1 MNPRHTTTL
10 LILVGILLL
19 WEALHLL
26 AGGTAISSPWATAE
40 KAWSLLFQADFWE
53 SAGETARAFAVA
65 FVLGTVAGIALGIAL
80 GVSRLASDVA
90 EPILINLY
98 SIPKVTLY
106 PLVLLC
112 FGLGISARIAFG
124 VMHGMIPVTIFT
136 MNAIRSLK
144 PVYMRSAR
152 AMRLGPMQS
161 SAFIVL
167 PAVLPEIL
175 SGVRLGLSLTLLGVL
190 IGEMFASRRG
200 LRFLLTSA
208 MNLGDVDTIMAIALL
223 LSAAALF
230 ANSLLYHAQLRAL
243 RGARTGASS

>member
-1 MNPRHTTTL
+1 MTSRQLTSAL
-10 LILVGILLL
+10 LLVGVLLA
-19 WEALHLL
+19 WHGLHLL
-26 AGGTAISSPWATAE
+26 AGGTAISSPWATAQ
-40 KAWSLLFQADFWE
+40 KAWALLFDGDFWE

-65 FVLGTVAGIALGIAL
+65 FVLGTAGGIALGIAL

-152 AMRLGPMQS
+152 AMRLGAMQS
-161 SAFIVL
+161 GAFIVF

-200 LRFLLTSA
+200 LGFVLTSA
-208 MNLGDVDTIMAIALL
+208 MNIGDVDTIMAVALL
-223 LSAAALF
+223 LSAAALL
-230 ANSLLYHAQLRAL
+230 ANSILYHAQLRAL
-243 RGARTGASS
+243 RGARAVAN